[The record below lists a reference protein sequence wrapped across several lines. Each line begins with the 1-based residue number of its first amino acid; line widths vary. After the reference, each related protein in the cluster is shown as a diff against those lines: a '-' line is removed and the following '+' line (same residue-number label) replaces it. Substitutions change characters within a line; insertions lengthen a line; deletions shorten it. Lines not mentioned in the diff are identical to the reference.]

1 VLLKEEL
8 YAEEVRA
15 AVVVSVFDELYCV
28 VWVADGEVEEE
39 HSTVTHS
46 TIGDKDAGI

>member
-28 VWVADGEVEEE
+28 VWAADGEVEEE
-39 HSTVTHS
+39 HST
-46 TIGDKDAGI
+46 IGDKDAGI